1 MHYLGAVM
9 TAVPGINIAS
19 STSSNWLAEAQTA
32 MQAPDGG
39 MMGALQTATAG
50 PDGSIKS
57 FLATSQSNAD
67 AFASIA
73 QSSVQAAGQFYAQL
87 AATEGQQAA
96 EDRQA
101 KEAALLNP
109 PAQTNYTPPRQL
121 DPVVYYDDGSS
132 LDTTSNIHHQQ
143 YHDAV
148 EWLAGRY
155 HHWAAVHRSQIDH
168 RNGERRL
175 SRHHEQHPA
184 RGRRRPGRRYHRT
197 QSLNQRLELDINPA
211 LTIQGSLTPEA

>member
-9 TAVPGINIAS
+9 TAIPGINIAS

-132 LDTTSNIHHQQ
+132 LDTTSNIMTLSNGSQVDITTGLPYIDPKSIIEMANGAYLDTTNNILHEADGAQV
-143 YHDAV
+143 DATTGLKV
-148 EWLAGRY
+148 STSA
-155 HHWAAVHRSQIDH
+155 
-168 RNGERRL
+168 
-175 SRHHEQHPA
+175 
-184 RGRRRPGRRYHRT
+184 
-197 QSLNQRLELDINPA
+197 
-211 LTIQGSLTPEA
+211 